1 MNKRNGSTAAG
12 GEHAYAGERGAK
24 TRTPWPPVTRIA
36 KALGTLVRARGRLRH
51 VPTPQQVRAMAM
63 LDGWEP
69 CSYLL
74 DPAVNWVPP
83 TDEMPVGLEHQLGQQ
98 ALCFCCR
105 LLSGHDAELVVF
117 PSGHG
122 FVRRRS
128 CSSASL

>member
-1 MNKRNGSTAAG
+1 MPGYGEPRTARA
-12 GEHAYAGERGAK
+12 AR
-24 TRTPWPPVTRIA
+24 PPVGQVARALIA
-36 KALGTLVRARGRLRH
+36 LVRDRHRLRH
-51 VPTPQQVRAMAM
+51 VPSVAQIRAMAE

-83 TDEMPVGLEHQLGQQ
+83 TDEMPVGLEHELGQQ

-105 LLSGHDAELVVF
+105 LPSGRDAELVVF

-122 FVRRRS
+122 FD
-128 CSSASL
+128 LLGGGL

>member
-1 MNKRNGSTAAG
+1 MPGHGEPRATRAA
-12 GEHAYAGERGAK
+12 R
-24 TRTPWPPVTRIA
+24 PPVGQVARALIA
-36 KALGTLVRARGRLRH
+36 LVRDRHRLRH
-51 VPTPQQVRAMAM
+51 VPSLAQVRAMAE

-83 TDEMPVGLEHQLGQQ
+83 TDEMPVGLEHELGRQ

-105 LLSGHDAELVVF
+105 LPSGHDAELVVF

-122 FVRRRS
+122 FD
-128 CSSASL
+128 LLGGGL